1 MPDEQ
6 IERDLNLVFLSKQPM
21 PLVLEAP
28 DDRYVVQMSDPAGS
42 PTVNEA
48 LREPPQE

>member
-1 MPDEQ
+1 MPSEQ
-6 IERDLNLVFLSKQPM
+6 IERDLNIVFLHPEPM

-28 DDRYVVQMSDPAGS
+28 DDRYVVQMSDPAG
-42 PTVNEA
+42 PLTVNEA

>member
-1 MPDEQ
+1 MLDEQ
-6 IERDLNLVFLSKQPM
+6 IERELNLKFLSKETM

-28 DDRYVVQMSDPAGS
+28 DKRYVVQMSDPAGP